1 MRGKK
6 DIFLDSRVSLK
17 PQTGAFAL
25 VRLPSI
31 PILTVSCFGER
42 HTLMR
47 FWHKFDRNDT
57 TFNCAF
63 TLIGIMALIYWV
75 LNCRKAYIQV
85 QVGFHGYVVSLV
97 KPFVQFK
104 ASFFSDLLRTTTYS
118 VDIPSHSSPSCL
130 LISKFSF
137 FDQIT
142 FSSLLSFS
150 FSNKILSWSCLP
162 AHFDS
167 QN

>member
-63 TLIGIMALIYWV
+63 TLFQGDGIYQLGSELSQGMCTVHYTGTGRFSWIFCIPCEAICPIQSKLLLGSI
-75 LNCRKAYIQV
+75 AYDK
-85 QVGFHGYVVSLV
+85 Y
-97 KPFVQFK
+97 PFI
-104 ASFFSDLLRTTTYS
+104 LC
-118 VDIPSHSSPSCL
+118 SPSPFL
-130 LISKFSF
+130 TN
-137 FDQIT
+137 T
-142 FSSLLSFS
+142 FLVLPHCSLWQSELVD
-150 FSNKILSWSCLP
+150 P
-162 AHFDS
+162 AWLWETWGTK
-167 QN
+167 

>member
-104 ASFFSDLLRTTTYS
+104 ASFFSDLLRTTNILFFS
-118 VDIPSHSSPSCL
+118 AL
-130 LISKFSF
+130 L
-137 FDQIT
+137 
-142 FSSLLSFS
+142 LLFQQ
-150 FSNKILSWSCLP
+150 ILSWSCLT
-162 AHFDS
+162 AHYDS
-167 QN
+167 RSSLTVR